1 MQLWLYLTSK
11 LSLEL
16 CVNLLCLKKKK
27 KKTERTSV
35 LWVQIMLKLYNIFNI
50 VPFVCNITFRQEI
63 TNQNIIFLLKKKKKK
78 SNQNA

>member
-16 CVNLLCLKKKK
+16 CVNLLFVSKKK
-27 KKTERTSV
+27 KKTELTFV

-63 TNQNIIFLLKKKKKK
+63 TNQNIIFLL
-78 SNQNA
+78 